1 MKLGKACDIYHL
13 TVEHLRYC
21 GDDAKTAVL
30 NLLNRIIKSIQY
42 LACVQIKQGLSTPI
56 YKGRN
61 KPIPKSSSYRRIT
74 VTPVIGAIL
83 DYYVD
88 PVTEGL
94 FRKVQ
99 SPDQLGFT
107 SKLNY
112 LMAAIQRGECQR
124 YALDKK
130 ITCFGIS
137 LDGEAAFP
145 NVDRDIQIRELYSV
159 GERGAYLEYSRNT
172 YTNTE
177 CHLKQGG
184 KLSRRNEE
192 HKGNRQGHVKASGH
206 YKAYLN
212 PCLTALNESELGF
225 CIGPICISAVSV
237 ADDTYLLASSPG
249 ALQALL
255 NLTNFFANRYR
266 IIFNAS
272 KTKLFVTGSNIDMTY
287 YQETCPWFLSGQRI
301 SVTDDNEHLG
311 LVVSG
316 TDEEQKNVDAKIE
329 ECRKSLF
336 GLLGPAFAFKC
347 LPPPTVLNHLP
358 QQGPERHTKAEQH
371 LPHPCPALPTGGA
384 AYRGPCTL
392 GHSVSFIQHLD
403 EQGQHSV

>member
-184 KLSRRNEE
+184 KLSRRIEE